1 MKNNGRK
8 SRLANIVIF
17 TLLSSLLALLI
28 IIIIYPT
35 FQREPEIR
43 ISALVAEQVKSLPDY
58 WDVGNK
64 THWEIQT
71 DTDLTYGSWALYM
84 DYEYQHGYDKIRQE
98 VHVSS
103 SPIIAKIQS
112 NGIYLGEDINKP
124 EEWSFRPKYAD
135 YFEIGCERVGN
146 FYLTCTT
153 ILRYKE
159 FIFVINTPIRK
170 YMRFDDL
177 EDFLLITDQY
187 MQYYLN
193 NSSLLRNKVINPTS
207 IDDIW

>member
-1 MKNNGRK
+1 MKKNGRK
-8 SRLANIVIF
+8 SHLAIIVIF

-28 IIIIYPT
+28 IIFIHPT

-64 THWEIQT
+64 AHWEIQT

-84 DYEYQHGYDKIRQE
+84 DYVYQHGYDRIRQE
-98 VHVSS
+98 VHVSA
-103 SPIIAKIQS
+103 SPIIAKRLS
-112 NGIYLGEDINKP
+112 NGIYQGENIKP
-124 EEWSFRPKYAD
+124 EEWSFQPKYAD
-135 YFEIGCERVGN
+135 DFEIGCERVGN

-177 EDFLLITDQY
+177 EDFLLVTDQY
-187 MQYYLN
+187 MHYYMN
-193 NSSLLRNKVINPTS
+193 NSSLLRDKVIIPTS
-207 IDDIW
+207 IDELW